1 MVTCF
6 LVHIAS
12 PSAGEEGDHQGD
24 PRADAADV
32 GEEEAGEEEGGE
44 EADEEGEEAEEEE
57 GEEEEGQEEEEEKEE
72 EEGQEPQE
80 MQCCFSAASFHCIS
94 SGSFFE

>member
-32 GEEEAGEEEGGE
+32 GQEEGGE
-44 EADEEGEEAEEEE
+44 AQRGEAER
-57 GEEEEGQEEEEEKEE
+57 
-72 EEGQEPQE
+72 
-80 MQCCFSAASFHCIS
+80 
-94 SGSFFE
+94 